1 MVEADGYVEGAF
13 NDWDMVRVALD
24 WGIDFKLADWRQQ
37 SGICIGLPG
46 CVRRL
51 AHCSCVLAMDWWI
64 AIGFLLTLQI
74 GNGLTLECGVDESLA
89 DWSMI
94 GIRLTN

>member
-13 NDWDMVRVALD
+13 NAWDMVPVALG

-37 SGICIGLPG
+37 FGICIGLAG

-51 AHCSCVLAMDWWI
+51 ALCSCVVD
-64 AIGFLLTLQI
+64 
-74 GNGLTLECGVDESLA
+74 GLVQDCYVGPGLVDCCRIFIDFA
-89 DWSMI
+89 DWNAELMSHWQT
-94 GIRLTN
+94 GQ